1 MSEEAHSISVI
12 TTELAREIERL
23 KNENRQQALLIAF
36 LQNKERERD
45 TAKGS
50 DLDRKELQEDIRLLK
65 EQNRQATEKIDF
77 LTEQSQNARN
87 ALIQEYHTSA
97 VHFKNILSIVRG
109 TSGDMNC
116 LQEQLETYI
125 SCTGYLDDDEES
137 SSSEY

>member
-23 KNENRQQALLIAF
+23 KNENRHQALLIAF
-36 LQNKERERD
+36 LQNKERE
-45 TAKGS
+45 KIP
-50 DLDRKELQEDIRLLK
+50 DLDRKELQGDIRLLK
-65 EQNRQATEKIDF
+65 EQNQQATEKIDF

-87 ALIQEYHTSA
+87 ALIQEYDISA

-109 TSGDMNC
+109 TSGNMDC
-116 LQEQLETYI
+116 LQEQLDTYI